1 MMKNLFK
8 LIEFLIFGFCILFSL
23 IIALDKSYSSVVL
36 DGIKLWFACVLPSLF
51 PYFFITAILSSL
63 KVTSKVGSFC
73 SPLTKRLFN
82 VGGAVGYAY
91 FMSLISGY
99 PIGAKIV
106 SDLKSKNALSDAESV
121 RASALCSTSSPMFM
135 ISSVGAIMFNSSRF
149 GILLFLTHLIC
160 SIIVGVIFSFYKRA
174 QKPNKMPY
182 LLNNSVDNILYE
194 SAYSSV
200 VSVLVVGGLITIFY
214 LLTQILYDFHLL
226 DGIIWFFSLIFK
238 DENLA
243 TGLSLGLFEC
253 TNGLKYLSKSKGQIL
268 SLPLCAF
275 LCGFGGI
282 SIIMQS
288 VAYLKKAKIKTTALV
303 FSKLLS
309 AVLNFIVGLIL
320 ALCFL
325 N

>member
-8 LIEFLIFGFCILFSL
+8 FIEFLIFGFCILFSL

-36 DGIKLWFACVLPSLF
+36 DGVKLWFACVLPSLL

-73 SPLTKRLFN
+73 SPLTKRVFN
-82 VGGAVGYAY
+82 VSGAVGYAY

-106 SDLKSKNALSDAESV
+106 SDLKSQNALSKAESV
-121 RASALCSTSSPMFM
+121 RASVLCSTSSPMFM
-135 ISSVGAIMFNSSRF
+135 ISSVGSIMFNSSKF
-149 GILLFLTHLIC
+149 GILLFLTHLTC
-160 SIIVGVIFSFYKRA
+160 SIIIGVIFSFYKRA
-174 QKPNKMPY
+174 QTPSEKPY
-182 LLNNSVDNILYE
+182 LLNKGVDNILYE

-226 DGIIWFFSLIFK
+226 DGVIWFFSLIFK
-238 DENLA
+238 NENLA
-243 TGLSLGLFEC
+243 TGLSLGVFEC
-253 TNGLKYLSKSKGQIL
+253 TKGLKYLSACGVNML
-268 SLPLCAF
+268 SLPLCA
-275 LCGFGGI
+275 LICGFGGI

-288 VAYLKKAKIKTTALV
+288 VAYLKKAKIKTTVFV

-309 AVLNFIVGLIL
+309 AVLNFFVGLIFSL
-320 ALCFL
+320 VFF
-325 N
+325 